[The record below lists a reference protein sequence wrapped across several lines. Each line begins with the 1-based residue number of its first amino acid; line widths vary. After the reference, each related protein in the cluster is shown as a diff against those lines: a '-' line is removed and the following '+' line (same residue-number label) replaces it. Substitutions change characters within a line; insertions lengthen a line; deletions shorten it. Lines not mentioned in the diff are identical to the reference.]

1 VLKICQYLAH
11 DWYKNVQ
18 APLITA
24 RNHSISRVGL
34 SSIQSWSASNV
45 SRKSMTFP
53 SVRVCELGKDD
64 GDIAVEISEFS
75 RF

>member
-11 DWYKNVQ
+11 GWYKNVQ
-18 APLITA
+18 APSIAA
-24 RNHSISRVGL
+24 RNHSISRTGL
-34 SSIQSWSASNV
+34 SSIQSWQGSNV
-45 SRKSMTFP
+45 SGKSMTFP